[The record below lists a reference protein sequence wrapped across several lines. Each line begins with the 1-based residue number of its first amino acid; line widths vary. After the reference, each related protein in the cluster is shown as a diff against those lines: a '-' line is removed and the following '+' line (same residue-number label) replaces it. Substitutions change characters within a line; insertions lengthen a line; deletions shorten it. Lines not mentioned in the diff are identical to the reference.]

1 MAEIKV
7 LSEDTIDKIAAGE
20 VVERPMSVVKE
31 LVENAMDAGSTA
43 ITVEIKNG
51 GIDFI
56 RVTDNGIGIEAK
68 EVRMAFAR
76 HATSKIRSAEDL
88 SSLSSMGFRGEA
100 LSSIAAVAQVEVI
113 SKTREA
119 LTGVRYAIEGAIEK
133 DFEEVGAPDG
143 TTFLVKNLFFNTPV
157 RRKFL
162 KQPQTEGSYV
172 AELLE
177 RLAMSRPDISFKFTQ
192 NGQVKFHTPGNG
204 DLKEVIYRIYGREI
218 ANHLV
223 PIEIEEERMQV
234 KGFLGKPEINRSNRN
249 FEHYFINS
257 RYVKSKVLAKAIED
271 GYKQYV
277 MQHKFP
283 FVVLHFH
290 MPAAEVDVNVHPTK
304 MEVRF
309 SDEQYV
315 YKTVAQS
322 ILSTFR
328 SKELIV
334 NAAFGKDTKVTK
346 DENMPVYDKAKLSE
360 EQANL
365 LKQLAAKE
373 QEPAKPV
380 VKPFVID
387 FGAGENEAREKRAV
401 ENGYVKNRT
410 TETLT
415 VAENPLSETYHAQS
429 TIPNAQPETQFETQ
443 PKTQPEV
450 QSILQRSPLA
460 ELYSGKT
467 PVTEQMEHDV
477 KPVSV
482 KPIPYADPAKQ
493 TWTTA
498 VQADRTVQA
507 SEAAADPSSEDRDTK
522 TGVLDP
528 LSHVQITDVK
538 QETLFEEQFLS
549 EKAKESYEILGQ
561 VFGTYWIVAYSDR
574 MYMIDQHAAH
584 EKVKY
589 ERLVAAVRA
598 KDIVVQNIMPP
609 VVLQTSAKEEQVVL
623 EHMDAFLQLGFEI
636 EEFGDH
642 TFCLRAVPVD
652 LFGCSYQE
660 LFREVLD
667 ELMEGPVTGTPEVVL
682 NKLASM
688 ACKAAVKG
696 NTRLNREEAV
706 KLIDELLT
714 LENPYHCPHGRPT
727 IISMTKQEMEKKF
740 KRIV

>member
-1 MAEIKV
+1 MAEIRV

-43 ITVEIKNG
+43 VTVEIKNG

-56 RVTDNGIGIEAK
+56 RVTDNGQGIAADQ
-68 EVRMAFAR
+68 VRIAFAR
-76 HATSKIRSAEDL
+76 HATSKIRRVEDL
-88 SSLSSMGFRGEA
+88 SSISSMGFRGEA

-113 SKTREA
+113 TKTKEA

-143 TTFLVKNLFFNTPV
+143 TTFLVKNLFYNTPV

-162 KQPQTEGSYV
+162 KQPQTEAGYV

-177 RLAMSRPDISFKFTQ
+177 RLALARPDISFKFVQ

-218 ANHLV
+218 ANHLI
-223 PIEIEEERMQV
+223 PIEVKEERLSL

-283 FVVLHFH
+283 FVVLHFD
-290 MPAAEVDVNVHPTK
+290 MQGEEVDVNVHPTK

-315 YKTVAQS
+315 YKTVVQN
-322 ILSTFR
+322 IISTFR

-334 NAAFGKDTKVTK
+334 NASFGKDNRISKAEDK
-346 DENMPVYDKAKLSE
+346 PVYDKAKVPE
-360 EQANL
+360 PYMVQKTVQTIAPHPAAAQRPVQAM
-365 LKQLAAKE
+365 
-373 QEPAKPV
+373 PASQNGRPQSVQPMPVKPAQNEKLKPV
-380 VKPFVID
+380 SQQPTTAPTSAVPNVETKATETKESVRKTAELNHLGLPITPPVKKMAPFVID
-387 FGAGENEAREKRAV
+387 FGEEEV
-401 ENGYVKNRT
+401 SMVQEP
-410 TETLT
+410 TL
-415 VAENPLSETYHAQS
+415 AENYGAGTVHASDRS
-429 TIPNAQPETQFETQ
+429 TQLTEEANVQIPASQEMVELP
-443 PKTQPEV
+443 V
-450 QSILQRSPLA
+450 Q
-460 ELYSGKT
+460 EKT
-467 PVTEQMEHDV
+467 PS
-477 KPVSV
+477 PVN
-482 KPIPYADPAKQ
+482 P
-493 TWTTA
+493 
-498 VQADRTVQA
+498 
-507 SEAAADPSSEDRDTK
+507 
-522 TGVLDP
+522 LD
-528 LSHVQITDVK
+528 HIQILDAT
-538 QETLFEEQFLS
+538 QETLFGDQFLS
-549 EKAKESYEILGQ
+549 EKAKESYEIVGQ
-561 VFGTYWIVAYSDR
+561 IFGTYWIVAYSDR

-589 ERLVAAVRA
+589 ERLVKAVRE
-598 KDIVVQNIMPP
+598 KEVLTQSIMPP
-609 VVLQTSAKEEQVVL
+609 VILQTSAKEEQIIL
-623 EHMDAFLQLGFEI
+623 EHMDSFLQIGFEI

-667 ELMEGPVTGTPEVVL
+667 ELMDGPLTGAPDVVL
-682 NKLASM
+682 DKLASM

-696 NTRLNREEAV
+696 NMKISRQEAV

-727 IISMTKQEMEKKF
+727 IISMTRQEVEKKF

>member
-1 MAEIKV
+1 MAEIKI

-51 GIDFI
+51 GIDLI
-56 RVTDNGIGIEAK
+56 RVTDNGQGIEAA
-68 EVRMAFAR
+68 EIRLAFAR

-88 SSLSSMGFRGEA
+88 TSLSSMGFRGEA
-100 LSSIAAVAQVEVI
+100 LSSIAAVAQVEVVT
-113 SKTREA
+113 KTKAA
-119 LTGVRYAIEGAIEK
+119 LTGVRYTIEGAMEK

-177 RLAMSRPDISFKFTQ
+177 RLAMSRPDISFKFVQ

-223 PIEIEEERMQV
+223 SIEMNEERLSL

-249 FEHYFINS
+249 FEHYFINA

-283 FVVLHFH
+283 FVVLHFS
-290 MPAAEVDVNVHPTK
+290 MPAEEVDVNVHPTK

-315 YKTVAQS
+315 YKTVMQN
-322 ILSTFR
+322 IISTFR

-334 NAAFGKDTKVTK
+334 NATFGKDTKESKK
-346 DENMPVYDKAKLSE
+346 DSVPVYDKAKVPEPYMEKAKITPVTSNLGLPAAEPVKKAVPFVVDFSEEKEAQPIIKLSE
-360 EQANL
+360 QATVV
-365 LKQLAAKE
+365 KE
-373 QEPAKPV
+373 PTLEETYKVKEPAKTEVPV
-380 VKPFVID
+380 SEITKPL
-387 FGAGENEAREKRAV
+387 ENIQIMEA
-401 ENGYVKNRT
+401 
-410 TETLT
+410 
-415 VAENPLSETYHAQS
+415 AQS
-429 TIPNAQPETQFETQ
+429 
-443 PKTQPEV
+443 
-450 QSILQRSPLA
+450 
-460 ELYSGKT
+460 
-467 PVTEQMEHDV
+467 
-477 KPVSV
+477 
-482 KPIPYADPAKQ
+482 
-493 TWTTA
+493 
-498 VQADRTVQA
+498 
-507 SEAAADPSSEDRDTK
+507 
-522 TGVLDP
+522 
-528 LSHVQITDVK
+528 
-538 QETLFEEQFLS
+538 TLFEEQFLS
-549 EKAKESYEILGQ
+549 ETAKETYDILGQ
-561 VFGTYWIVAYSDR
+561 IFGTYWIVSYADR
-574 MYMIDQHAAH
+574 MYLIDQHAAH

-589 ERLVAAVRA
+589 ERLVKAIAEKQVLT
-598 KDIVVQNIMPP
+598 QSIMPP
-609 VVLQTSAKEEQVVL
+609 VILQTSAKEEQVIL
-623 EHMDAFLQLGFEI
+623 EHLDAFLQMGFEI

-642 TFCLRAVPVD
+642 AFCLRAVPVD
-652 LFGCSYQE
+652 LYGCSYQE
-660 LFREVLD
+660 LFRELMD
-667 ELMEGPVTGTPEVVL
+667 EMMDGPLTGAPEVVM

-696 NTRLNREEAV
+696 NMKISHTEAV

-714 LENPYHCPHGRPT
+714 LENPHHCP
-727 IISMTKQEMEKKF
+727 
-740 KRIV
+740 

>member
-1 MAEIKV
+1 MAEIKI

-51 GIDFI
+51 GIDLI
-56 RVTDNGIGIEAK
+56 RVTDNGQGIEA
-68 EVRMAFAR
+68 EEIRLAFAR

-88 SSLSSMGFRGEA
+88 TNLSSMGFRGEA
-100 LSSIAAVAQVEVI
+100 LSSIAAVAQVEVVT
-113 SKTREA
+113 KTKA
-119 LTGVRYAIEGAIEK
+119 SLTGVRYTIEGAIEK

-177 RLAMSRPDISFKFTQ
+177 RLAMSRPDISFKFVQ

-223 PIEIEEERMQV
+223 SIEINEERLSL

-283 FVVLHFH
+283 FVVLHFS
-290 MPAAEVDVNVHPTK
+290 MQAEEVDVNVHPTK

-315 YKTVAQS
+315 YKTVTQS
-322 ILSTFR
+322 IISTFR

-334 NAAFGKDTKVTK
+334 NATFGKDTKESKKET
-346 DENMPVYDKAKLSE
+346 MPVYDKAKVPE
-360 EQANL
+360 PYMAQEKVTPITNNL
-365 LKQLAAKE
+365 GL
-373 QEPAKPV
+373 
-380 VKPFVID
+380 
-387 FGAGENEAREKRAV
+387 
-401 ENGYVKNRT
+401 
-410 TETLT
+410 
-415 VAENPLSETYHAQS
+415 
-429 TIPNAQPETQFETQ
+429 
-443 PKTQPEV
+443 
-450 QSILQRSPLA
+450 
-460 ELYSGKT
+460 
-467 PVTEQMEHDV
+467 PVTEPV
-477 KPVSV
+477 KKAVPFVVDFGVEKEVQPIIKLSEQATVVKEPALEETYKVKEPVKTEVQVPEITKPLENIQIV
-482 KPIPYADPAKQ
+482 KA
-493 TWTTA
+493 T
-498 VQADRTVQA
+498 
-507 SEAAADPSSEDRDTK
+507 
-522 TGVLDP
+522 
-528 LSHVQITDVK
+528 

-549 EKAKESYEILGQ
+549 EKAKETYEILGQ
-561 VFGTYWIVAYSDR
+561 IFGTYWIVSYADR
-574 MYMIDQHAAH
+574 MYLIDQHAAH

-589 ERLVAAVRA
+589 ERLA
-598 KDIVVQNIMPP
+598 KAIADKQVLTQSIMPP
-609 VVLQTSAKEEQVVL
+609 VILQTSAKEEQVVL
-623 EHMDAFLQLGFEI
+623 EHMDAFLQMGFEI

-642 TFCLRAVPVD
+642 AFCLRAVPVD
-652 LFGCSYQE
+652 LYGCSYQE
-660 LFREVLD
+660 LFRELLD
-667 ELMEGPVTGTPEVVL
+667 EMMDGPLTGAPEVVM

-696 NTRLNREEAV
+696 NMKISHTEAV

-727 IISMTKQEMEKKF
+727 IISMTKQEIEKKF

>member
-1 MAEIKV
+1 MAEIKI

-43 ITVEIKNG
+43 VTVEIKNG
-51 GIDFI
+51 GIDLI
-56 RVTDNGIGIEAK
+56 RVTDNGQGIES
-68 EVRMAFAR
+68 EEIRLAFAR
-76 HATSKIRSAEDL
+76 HATNKIRSAEDL
-88 SSLSSMGFRGEA
+88 TKLSSMGFRGEA
-100 LSSIAAVAQVEVI
+100 LSSIAAVAQVEVVT
-113 SKTREA
+113 KTKA
-119 LTGVRYAIEGAIEK
+119 SLTGVRYTIEGAIEK

-177 RLAMSRPDISFKFTQ
+177 RLAMSRPDISFKFVQ

-223 PIEIEEERMQV
+223 PIEINDERLSL

-283 FVVLHFH
+283 FVVLHFS
-290 MPAAEVDVNVHPTK
+290 MPAEEVDVNVHPTK

-315 YKTVAQS
+315 YKIVTQS
-322 ILSTFR
+322 IISTFR

-334 NAAFGKDTKVTK
+334 NATFGKDTKESKKET
-346 DENMPVYDKAKLSE
+346 MPVYDKAKVPE
-360 EQANL
+360 PYMA
-365 LKQLAAKE
+365 
-373 QEPAKPV
+373 QEKV
-380 VKPFVID
+380 
-387 FGAGENEAREKRAV
+387 
-401 ENGYVKNRT
+401 
-410 TETLT
+410 
-415 VAENPLSETYHAQS
+415 
-429 TIPNAQPETQFETQ
+429 
-443 PKTQPEV
+443 
-450 QSILQRSPLA
+450 
-460 ELYSGKT
+460 T
-467 PVTEQMEHDV
+467 PVTNNLGLPVTEPVKKAVPFVVDFGVEKEVQPIIKLSEQATVV
-477 KPVSV
+477 KEPALEETYKVKGPVKTEVQVPEITKPLENIQIV
-482 KPIPYADPAKQ
+482 KA
-493 TWTTA
+493 T
-498 VQADRTVQA
+498 
-507 SEAAADPSSEDRDTK
+507 
-522 TGVLDP
+522 
-528 LSHVQITDVK
+528 

-549 EKAKESYEILGQ
+549 EKAKETYEILGQ
-561 VFGTYWIVAYSDR
+561 IFGTYWIVSYADR
-574 MYMIDQHAAH
+574 MYLIDQHAAH

-589 ERLVAAVRA
+589 ERLVKAIA
-598 KDIVVQNIMPP
+598 KKQVLTQSIMPP
-609 VVLQTSAKEEQVVL
+609 VVLQTSAKEEQAVL
-623 EHMDAFLQLGFEI
+623 EHMDAFLQMGFEI

-642 TFCLRAVPVD
+642 AFCLRAVPVD
-652 LFGCSYQE
+652 LYGCSYQE
-660 LFREVLD
+660 LFRELLD
-667 ELMEGPVTGTPEVVL
+667 EMMDGPLTGAPEVVM

-696 NTRLNREEAV
+696 NMKISHTEAV

-727 IISMTKQEMEKKF
+727 IISMTKQEIEKKF

>member
-1 MAEIKV
+1 MAEIKI

-43 ITVEIKNG
+43 VTVEIKNG
-51 GIDFI
+51 GIDLI
-56 RVTDNGIGIEAK
+56 RVTDNGQGIES
-68 EVRMAFAR
+68 EEIRLAFAR

-88 SSLSSMGFRGEA
+88 TNLSSMGFRGEA
-100 LSSIAAVAQVEVI
+100 LSSIAAVAQVEVVT
-113 SKTREA
+113 KTKA
-119 LTGVRYAIEGAIEK
+119 SLTGVRYTIEGAIEK

-177 RLAMSRPDISFKFTQ
+177 RLAMSRPDISFKFMQ

-218 ANHLV
+218 ASHLV
-223 PIEIEEERMQV
+223 PIEINEERLSL

-283 FVVLHFH
+283 FVVLHFS
-290 MPAAEVDVNVHPTK
+290 MQAEEVDVNVHPTK

-315 YKTVAQS
+315 YKTVTQS
-322 ILSTFR
+322 IISTFR

-334 NAAFGKDTKVTK
+334 NATFGKDTKESKKET
-346 DENMPVYDKAKLSE
+346 MPVYDKAKVPE
-360 EQANL
+360 PYMA
-365 LKQLAAKE
+365 
-373 QEPAKPV
+373 QEKV
-380 VKPFVID
+380 
-387 FGAGENEAREKRAV
+387 
-401 ENGYVKNRT
+401 
-410 TETLT
+410 
-415 VAENPLSETYHAQS
+415 
-429 TIPNAQPETQFETQ
+429 
-443 PKTQPEV
+443 
-450 QSILQRSPLA
+450 
-460 ELYSGKT
+460 T
-467 PVTEQMEHDV
+467 PVTNNLGLPV
-477 KPVSV
+477 TKPVKKAVPFVVDFGVEKEVQPIIKLSEQATVV
-482 KPIPYADPAKQ
+482 KEPALEETYKVKGPVK
-493 TWTTA
+493 TE
-498 VQADRTVQA
+498 VQVP
-507 SEAAADPSSEDRDTK
+507 EITK
-522 TGVLDP
+522 P
-528 LSHVQITDVK
+528 LENIQIVK
-538 QETLFEEQFLS
+538 ATQETLFEEQFLS
-549 EKAKESYEILGQ
+549 EKAKETYEILGQ
-561 VFGTYWIVAYSDR
+561 IFGTYWIVSYADR
-574 MYMIDQHAAH
+574 MYLIDQHAAH

-589 ERLVAAVRA
+589 ERLVKAIA
-598 KDIVVQNIMPP
+598 KKQVLTQSIMPP
-609 VVLQTSAKEEQVVL
+609 VVLQTSAKEEQAVL
-623 EHMDAFLQLGFEI
+623 EHMDAFLQMGFEI

-642 TFCLRAVPVD
+642 AFCLRAVPVD
-652 LFGCSYQE
+652 LYGCSYQE
-660 LFREVLD
+660 LFRELLD
-667 ELMEGPVTGTPEVVL
+667 EMIDGPLTGAPEVVM

-696 NTRLNREEAV
+696 NMKISHTEAV

-727 IISMTKQEMEKKF
+727 IISMTKQEIEKKF

>member
-1 MAEIKV
+1 MAEIKI

-51 GIDFI
+51 GIDLI
-56 RVTDNGIGIEAK
+56 RVTDNGQGIEA
-68 EVRMAFAR
+68 EEIRLAFAR

-88 SSLSSMGFRGEA
+88 TNLSSMGFRGEA
-100 LSSIAAVAQVEVI
+100 LSSIAAVAQVEVVT
-113 SKTREA
+113 KTKA
-119 LTGVRYAIEGAIEK
+119 SLTGVRYTIEGAIEK

-177 RLAMSRPDISFKFTQ
+177 RLAMSRPDISFKFMQ
-192 NGQVKFHTPGNG
+192 NGQVKFHTPGNS

-223 PIEIEEERMQV
+223 PIEINDERLSL

-283 FVVLHFH
+283 FVVLHFS
-290 MPAAEVDVNVHPTK
+290 MPAEEVDVNVHPTK

-315 YKTVAQS
+315 YKTVTQS
-322 ILSTFR
+322 IISTFR

-334 NAAFGKDTKVTK
+334 NATFGKDTKVSKKET
-346 DENMPVYDKAKLSE
+346 MPVYDKAKVPE
-360 EQANL
+360 PYMTQEKVTPVTNNL
-365 LKQLAAKE
+365 GLPVTEPVKKAA
-373 QEPAKPV
+373 
-380 VKPFVID
+380 PFVVD
-387 FGAGENEAREKRAV
+387 FNEEK
-401 ENGYVKNRT
+401 
-410 TETLT
+410 
-415 VAENPLSETYHAQS
+415 
-429 TIPNAQPETQFETQ
+429 ETQ
-443 PKTQPEV
+443 PVIKLSEQATTVVKEPTFEEIYKVKEPVKTEV
-450 QSILQRSPLA
+450 QVPEITKPLENIQIA
-460 ELYSGKT
+460 EATQS
-467 PVTEQMEHDV
+467 
-477 KPVSV
+477 
-482 KPIPYADPAKQ
+482 
-493 TWTTA
+493 
-498 VQADRTVQA
+498 
-507 SEAAADPSSEDRDTK
+507 
-522 TGVLDP
+522 
-528 LSHVQITDVK
+528 
-538 QETLFEEQFLS
+538 TLFEEQFLS
-549 EKAKESYEILGQ
+549 ETAKETYDILGQ
-561 VFGTYWIVAYSDR
+561 IFGTYWIVSYADR
-574 MYMIDQHAAH
+574 MYLIDQHAAH

-589 ERLVAAVRA
+589 ERLVKAIAEKQVLT
-598 KDIVVQNIMPP
+598 QSIMPP
-609 VVLQTSAKEEQVVL
+609 VILQTSAKEEQVIL
-623 EHMDAFLQLGFEI
+623 EHLDAFLQMGFEI

-642 TFCLRAVPVD
+642 AFCLRAVPVD
-652 LFGCSYQE
+652 LYGCSYQE
-660 LFREVLD
+660 LFRELLD
-667 ELMEGPVTGTPEVVL
+667 EMMDGPLTGAPEVVMK
-682 NKLASM
+682 KLASM

-696 NTRLNREEAV
+696 NMKISHAEAV

-727 IISMTKQEMEKKF
+727 IISMTKQEIEKKF

>member
-1 MAEIKV
+1 MAEIKT

-51 GIDFI
+51 GIDLI
-56 RVTDNGIGIEAK
+56 RVTDNGQGIES
-68 EVRMAFAR
+68 EEIRLAFAR

-88 SSLSSMGFRGEA
+88 TNLSSMGFRGEA
-100 LSSIAAVAQVEVI
+100 LSSIAAVAQVEVVT
-113 SKTREA
+113 KTKA
-119 LTGVRYAIEGAIEK
+119 SLTGVRYTIEGAIEK

-177 RLAMSRPDISFKFTQ
+177 RLAMSRPDISFKFVQ

-218 ANHLV
+218 ASHLV
-223 PIEIEEERMQV
+223 PIEINEERLSL

-283 FVVLHFH
+283 FVVLHFS
-290 MPAAEVDVNVHPTK
+290 MQAEEVDVNVHPTK

-315 YKTVAQS
+315 YKTVTQS
-322 ILSTFR
+322 IISTFR

-334 NAAFGKDTKVTK
+334 NATFGKDTKESKKET
-346 DENMPVYDKAKLSE
+346 MPVYDKAKVPE
-360 EQANL
+360 PYMA
-365 LKQLAAKE
+365 
-373 QEPAKPV
+373 QEKV
-380 VKPFVID
+380 
-387 FGAGENEAREKRAV
+387 
-401 ENGYVKNRT
+401 
-410 TETLT
+410 
-415 VAENPLSETYHAQS
+415 
-429 TIPNAQPETQFETQ
+429 
-443 PKTQPEV
+443 
-450 QSILQRSPLA
+450 
-460 ELYSGKT
+460 T
-467 PVTEQMEHDV
+467 PVTNNLGLPV
-477 KPVSV
+477 TKPVKKAVPFVVDFGVEKEVQPIIKLSEQATVV
-482 KPIPYADPAKQ
+482 KEPALEETYKVKGPVK
-493 TWTTA
+493 TE
-498 VQADRTVQA
+498 VQVP
-507 SEAAADPSSEDRDTK
+507 EITK
-522 TGVLDP
+522 P
-528 LSHVQITDVK
+528 LENIQIVK
-538 QETLFEEQFLS
+538 ATQETLFEEQFLS
-549 EKAKESYEILGQ
+549 EKAKETYEILGQ
-561 VFGTYWIVAYSDR
+561 IFGTYWIVSYADR
-574 MYMIDQHAAH
+574 MYLIDQHAAH

-589 ERLVAAVRA
+589 ERLVKAIA
-598 KDIVVQNIMPP
+598 KKQVLTQSIMPP
-609 VVLQTSAKEEQVVL
+609 VVLQTSAKEEQAVL
-623 EHMDAFLQLGFEI
+623 EHMDAFLQMGFEI

-642 TFCLRAVPVD
+642 AFCLRAVPVD
-652 LFGCSYQE
+652 LYGCSYQE
-660 LFREVLD
+660 LFRELLD
-667 ELMEGPVTGTPEVVL
+667 EMIDGPLTGAPEVVM

-696 NTRLNREEAV
+696 NMKISHTEAV

-727 IISMTKQEMEKKF
+727 IISMTKQEIEKKF

>member
-1 MAEIKV
+1 MAEIKI

-43 ITVEIKNG
+43 ITVEMKNG

-56 RVTDNGIGIEAK
+56 RVTDNGQGIEA
-68 EVRMAFAR
+68 EEIRLAFAR

-88 SSLSSMGFRGEA
+88 TSLSSMGFRGEA

-113 SKTREA
+113 TKTKES
-119 LTGVRYAIEGAIEK
+119 LTGVRYAIEGAVEK
-133 DFEEVGAPDG
+133 EFEEVGAPDG

-177 RLAMSRPDISFKFTQ
+177 RLAMARPDISFKFMQ

-218 ANHLV
+218 SNHLI
-223 PIEIEEERMQV
+223 PIEIREDRLSL

-283 FVVLHFH
+283 FVVLHFS
-290 MPAAEVDVNVHPTK
+290 MPAEEVDVNVHPTK

-315 YKTVAQS
+315 YKTVVQN
-322 ILSTFR
+322 IINTFR

-334 NAAFGKDTKVTK
+334 NATFGKDTKVTK
-346 DENMPVYDKAKLSE
+346 EEMPVYEKAKVPEPYMPKPVTSPMPSIPEFPIEEPVKKTIPFTIDFEAVQEPTLEETYQAGESKA
-360 EQANL
+360 EQA
-365 LKQLAAKE
+365 
-373 QEPAKPV
+373 KPL
-380 VKPFVID
+380 
-387 FGAGENEAREKRAV
+387 ENIQIV
-401 ENGYVKNRT
+401 E
-410 TETLT
+410 
-415 VAENPLSETYHAQS
+415 S
-429 TIPNAQPETQFETQ
+429 T
-443 PKTQPEV
+443 
-450 QSILQRSPLA
+450 
-460 ELYSGKT
+460 
-467 PVTEQMEHDV
+467 
-477 KPVSV
+477 
-482 KPIPYADPAKQ
+482 
-493 TWTTA
+493 
-498 VQADRTVQA
+498 
-507 SEAAADPSSEDRDTK
+507 
-522 TGVLDP
+522 
-528 LSHVQITDVK
+528 
-538 QETLFEEQFLS
+538 QETLFEEPFLT
-549 EKAKESYEILGQ
+549 EKAKETYEILGQ
-561 VFGTYWIVAYSDR
+561 IFGTYWIVSYADR
-574 MYMIDQHAAH
+574 MYLIDQHAAH

-589 ERLVAAVRA
+589 ERLMKAIAEKQVLT
-598 KDIVVQNIMPP
+598 QSIMPP
-609 VVLQTSAKEEQVVL
+609 VILQTSAKEEQSIL
-623 EHMDAFLQLGFEI
+623 EHMNQFLQMGFEM

-642 TFCLRAVPVD
+642 AFCLRAVPVD
-652 LFGCSYQE
+652 LYGCSYQE
-660 LFREVLD
+660 LFREMLD
-667 ELMEGPVTGTPEVVL
+667 EMMDGPLNGTPEVVM

-696 NTRLNREEAV
+696 NMKISHAEAI

-727 IISMTKQEMEKKF
+727 IISMTKQEIEKKF

>member
-1 MAEIKV
+1 MAEIKI

-43 ITVEIKNG
+43 VTVEIKNG
-51 GIDFI
+51 GIDLI
-56 RVTDNGIGIEAK
+56 RVTDNGQGIES
-68 EVRMAFAR
+68 EEIRLAFAR

-88 SSLSSMGFRGEA
+88 TNLSSMGFRGEA
-100 LSSIAAVAQVEVI
+100 LSSIAAVAQVEVVT
-113 SKTREA
+113 KTKA
-119 LTGVRYAIEGAIEK
+119 SLTGVRYTIEGAIEK

-177 RLAMSRPDISFKFTQ
+177 RLAMSRPDISFKFVQ

-218 ANHLV
+218 ASHLV
-223 PIEIEEERMQV
+223 PIEINEERLSL

-283 FVVLHFH
+283 FVVLHFS
-290 MPAAEVDVNVHPTK
+290 MQAEEVDVNVHPTK

-315 YKTVAQS
+315 YKTVTQS
-322 ILSTFR
+322 IISTFR

-334 NAAFGKDTKVTK
+334 NATFGKDTKESKKET
-346 DENMPVYDKAKLSE
+346 MPVYDKAKVPE
-360 EQANL
+360 PYMA
-365 LKQLAAKE
+365 
-373 QEPAKPV
+373 QEKV
-380 VKPFVID
+380 
-387 FGAGENEAREKRAV
+387 
-401 ENGYVKNRT
+401 
-410 TETLT
+410 
-415 VAENPLSETYHAQS
+415 
-429 TIPNAQPETQFETQ
+429 
-443 PKTQPEV
+443 
-450 QSILQRSPLA
+450 
-460 ELYSGKT
+460 T
-467 PVTEQMEHDV
+467 PVTNNLGLPV
-477 KPVSV
+477 TKPVKKAVPFVVDFGVEKEVQPIIKLSEQATVV
-482 KPIPYADPAKQ
+482 KEPALEETYKVKGPVK
-493 TWTTA
+493 TE
-498 VQADRTVQA
+498 VQVP
-507 SEAAADPSSEDRDTK
+507 EITK
-522 TGVLDP
+522 P
-528 LSHVQITDVK
+528 LENIQIVK
-538 QETLFEEQFLS
+538 ATQETLFEEQFLS
-549 EKAKESYEILGQ
+549 EKAKETYEILGQ
-561 VFGTYWIVAYSDR
+561 IFGTYWIVSYADR
-574 MYMIDQHAAH
+574 MYLIDQHAAH

-589 ERLVAAVRA
+589 ERLVKAIA
-598 KDIVVQNIMPP
+598 KKQVLTQSIMPP

-623 EHMDAFLQLGFEI
+623 EHIDAFLQMGFEI

-642 TFCLRAVPVD
+642 AFCLRAVPVD
-652 LFGCSYQE
+652 LYGCSYQE
-660 LFREVLD
+660 LFRELLD
-667 ELMEGPVTGTPEVVL
+667 EMIDGPLTGAPEVVM

-696 NTRLNREEAV
+696 NMKISHTEAV

-727 IISMTKQEMEKKF
+727 IISMTKQEIEKKF

>member
-1 MAEIKV
+1 MAEIKI
-7 LSEDTIDKIAAGE
+7 LSEETIDKIAAGE

-31 LVENAMDAGSTA
+31 LVENAFDAGSTA

-51 GIDFI
+51 GIDLI
-56 RVTDNGIGIEAK
+56 RVTDNGQGIEAK
-68 EVRMAFAR
+68 EVRLAFAR

-88 SSLSSMGFRGEA
+88 TSLCSMGFRGEA

-113 SKTREA
+113 TKTKDSV
-119 LTGVRYAIEGAIEK
+119 TGVRYAIEGAVEK
-133 DFEEVGAPDG
+133 EFEEVGAPDG

-177 RLAMSRPDISFKFTQ
+177 CLAMSRPDISFKFMQ

-218 ANHLV
+218 ASHLV
-223 PIEIEEERMQV
+223 PVEITEGNMTV

-283 FVVLHFH
+283 FVVLHFD
-290 MPAAEVDVNVHPTK
+290 MPAEEVDVNVHPTK

-309 SDEQYV
+309 SDEQAV
-315 YKTVAQS
+315 YKTIVQG
-322 ILSTFR
+322 IIQTFR

-334 NAAFGKDTKVTK
+334 NASFGKDNNTQKAET
-346 DENMPVYDKAKLSE
+346 PVYEKAKVP
-360 EQANL
+360 
-365 LKQLAAKE
+365 
-373 QEPAKPV
+373 EPFMVQPPV
-380 VKPFVID
+380 KKTVPFVMD
-387 FGAGENEAREKRAV
+387 FEEKTLKV
-401 ENGYVKNRT
+401 EETPITEMYKVK
-410 TETLT
+410 EVPKPELPKP
-415 VAENPLSETYHAQS
+415 EPPKPEPSKPELPKPESPKPEPPKPL
-429 TIPNAQPETQFETQ
+429 
-443 PKTQPEV
+443 
-450 QSILQRSPLA
+450 
-460 ELYSGKT
+460 
-467 PVTEQMEHDV
+467 EH
-477 KPVSV
+477 
-482 KPIPYADPAKQ
+482 I
-493 TWTTA
+493 
-498 VQADRTVQA
+498 
-507 SEAAADPSSEDRDTK
+507 
-522 TGVLDP
+522 
-528 LSHVQITDVK
+528 QIADVK

-561 VFGTYWIVAYSDR
+561 IFGTYWIVAYSDR

-589 ERLVAAVRA
+589 ERLIKALHSKSVLT
-598 KDIVVQNIMPP
+598 QSIMPP
-609 VVLQTSAKEEQVVL
+609 VILQTSAKEEQVIT
-623 EHMDAFLQLGFEI
+623 EHMDAFLEMGFEI
-636 EEFGDH
+636 EVFGDH
-642 TFCLRAVPVD
+642 AFCLRAVPVD
-652 LFGCSYQE
+652 LYGCSYQE
-660 LFREVLD
+660 LFHEMLD
-667 ELMEGPVTGTPEVVL
+667 EMMEGPVKGTPEAVL
-682 NKLASM
+682 DKLASM

-696 NTRLNREEAV
+696 NMRISRAEAI

-727 IISMTKQEMEKKF
+727 IISMTRQEVEKKF

>member
-56 RVTDNGIGIEAK
+56 RVTDNGQGIEAG
-68 EVRMAFAR
+68 EVRLAFAR

-100 LSSIAAVAQVEVI
+100 LSSIAAVAQVELVT
-113 SKTREA
+113 KTKDA
-119 LTGVRYAIEGAIEK
+119 LTGVRYTIEGAIEK
-133 DFEEVGAPDG
+133 DLEEVGAPDG
-143 TTFLVKNLFFNTPV
+143 TTFLVKNLFYNTPV

-177 RLAMSRPDISFKFTQ
+177 RLAMSRPDISFKFVQ

-218 ANHLV
+218 ASHLV
-223 PIEIEEERMQV
+223 PIEVKEERLTM

-283 FVVLHFH
+283 FVVLHFG
-290 MPAAEVDVNVHPTK
+290 MPAEEVDVNVHPTK

-322 ILSTFR
+322 IINTFR

-334 NAAFGKDTKVTK
+334 NSTFGKDTKVTK
-346 DENMPVYDKAKLSE
+346 SENMPVYDKAKIPE
-360 EQANL
+360 PFM
-365 LKQLAAKE
+365 AK
-373 QEPAKPV
+373 KPVQPVSV
-380 VKPFVID
+380 VKPVPVPNK
-387 FGAGENEAREKRAV
+387 E
-401 ENGYVKNRT
+401 VKNPISCEKVISNEKEIPVLNSLGLPSMQPVKKIAPFVMDFSDEKVT
-410 TETLT
+410 DPMVQEPTLQDSYQ
-415 VAENPLSETYHAQS
+415 VRKQEP
-429 TIPNAQPETQFETQ
+429 
-443 PKTQPEV
+443 PKT
-450 QSILQRSPLA
+450 L
-460 ELYSGKT
+460 
-467 PVTEQMEHDV
+467 EHIQV
-477 KPVSV
+477 L
-482 KPIPYADPAKQ
+482 
-493 TWTTA
+493 
-498 VQADRTVQA
+498 
-507 SEAAADPSSEDRDTK
+507 EAT
-522 TGVLDP
+522 
-528 LSHVQITDVK
+528 

-549 EKAKESYEILGQ
+549 EKAKETYEILGQ
-561 VFGTYWIVAYSDR
+561 IFGTYWIVSYSDR
-574 MYMIDQHAAH
+574 MYLIDQHAAH

-589 ERLVAAVRA
+589 ERLVKAIEEKQVLT
-598 KDIVVQNIMPP
+598 QSIMPP
-609 VVLQTSAKEEQVVL
+609 VVLQTSAKEEQIVL
-623 EHMDAFLQLGFEI
+623 EHMDKILQMGFEI

-652 LFGCSYQE
+652 LYGCSYQE
-660 LFREVLD
+660 LFREMLD
-667 ELMEGPVTGTPEVVL
+667 EMMDGPLTGAPEVVM

-696 NTRLNREEAV
+696 NMKISREEAV

-714 LENPYHCPHGRPT
+714 LDNPYHCPHGRPT
-727 IISMTKQEMEKKF
+727 IISMTKQEIEKKF

>member
-1 MAEIKV
+1 MAEIKI

-51 GIDFI
+51 GIDLI
-56 RVTDNGIGIEAK
+56 RVTDNGQGIEAA
-68 EVRMAFAR
+68 EIRLAFAR

-88 SSLSSMGFRGEA
+88 TSLSSMGFRGEA
-100 LSSIAAVAQVEVI
+100 LSSIAAVAQVEVVT
-113 SKTREA
+113 KTRAA
-119 LTGVRYAIEGAIEK
+119 LTGIRYTIEGAMEK

-177 RLAMSRPDISFKFTQ
+177 RLAMSRPDISFKFVQ

-223 PIEIEEERMQV
+223 PIEINEERLSL

-249 FEHYFINS
+249 FEHYFINA

-283 FVVLHFH
+283 FVVLHFS

-315 YKTVAQS
+315 YKTVMQN
-322 ILSTFR
+322 IISTFR

-334 NAAFGKDTKVTK
+334 NATFGKDTKESKKASV
-346 DENMPVYDKAKLSE
+346 PVYDKAKVPEPYMVQPKEISSL
-360 EQANL
+360 NKL
-365 LKQLAAKE
+365 GLPAA
-373 QEPAKPV
+373 EPAKKV
-380 VKPFVID
+380 TPFVMD
-387 FGAGENEAREKRAV
+387 FDYEK
-401 ENGYVKNRT
+401 VK
-410 TETLT
+410 EPTL
-415 VAENPLSETYHAQS
+415 EETYKVKEPAKSDVQV
-429 TIPNAQPETQFETQ
+429 PETTKPLENIQIMEATQ
-443 PKTQPEV
+443 
-450 QSILQRSPLA
+450 S
-460 ELYSGKT
+460 
-467 PVTEQMEHDV
+467 
-477 KPVSV
+477 
-482 KPIPYADPAKQ
+482 
-493 TWTTA
+493 
-498 VQADRTVQA
+498 
-507 SEAAADPSSEDRDTK
+507 
-522 TGVLDP
+522 
-528 LSHVQITDVK
+528 
-538 QETLFEEQFLS
+538 TLFEEQFLS
-549 EKAKESYEILGQ
+549 ETAKETYDILGQ
-561 VFGTYWIVAYSDR
+561 IFGTYWIVSYADR
-574 MYMIDQHAAH
+574 MYLIDQHAAH

-589 ERLVAAVRA
+589 ERLIKAIAEKQVLT
-598 KDIVVQNIMPP
+598 QSIMPP
-609 VVLQTSAKEEQVVL
+609 VILQTSAKEEQVIL
-623 EHMDAFLQLGFEI
+623 EHLDAFLQMGFEI

-642 TFCLRAVPVD
+642 AFCLRAVPVD
-652 LFGCSYQE
+652 LYGCSYQE
-660 LFREVLD
+660 LFRELMD
-667 ELMEGPVTGTPEVVL
+667 EMMDGPLTGAPEVVM

-696 NTRLNREEAV
+696 NMKISHAEAV

-727 IISMTKQEMEKKF
+727 IISMTKQEIEKKF

>member
-1 MAEIKV
+1 MAEIKI

-43 ITVEIKNG
+43 VTVEIKNG
-51 GIDFI
+51 GIDLI
-56 RVTDNGIGIEAK
+56 RVTDNGQGIES
-68 EVRMAFAR
+68 EEIRLAFAR

-88 SSLSSMGFRGEA
+88 TNLSSMGFRGEA
-100 LSSIAAVAQVEVI
+100 LSSIAAVAQVEVVT
-113 SKTREA
+113 KTKA
-119 LTGVRYAIEGAIEK
+119 SLTGVRYTIEGAIEK

-143 TTFLVKNLFFNTPV
+143 TTFLAKNLFFNTPV

-177 RLAMSRPDISFKFTQ
+177 RLAMSRPDISFKFVQ

-218 ANHLV
+218 ASHLV
-223 PIEIEEERMQV
+223 PIEINEERLYL

-283 FVVLHFH
+283 FVVLHFS
-290 MPAAEVDVNVHPTK
+290 MPAEEVDVNVHPTK

-315 YKTVAQS
+315 YKTVTQS
-322 ILSTFR
+322 IISTFR

-334 NAAFGKDTKVTK
+334 NATFGKDTKESKKET
-346 DENMPVYDKAKLSE
+346 MPVYDKAKVPE
-360 EQANL
+360 PYMA
-365 LKQLAAKE
+365 
-373 QEPAKPV
+373 QEKV
-380 VKPFVID
+380 
-387 FGAGENEAREKRAV
+387 
-401 ENGYVKNRT
+401 
-410 TETLT
+410 
-415 VAENPLSETYHAQS
+415 
-429 TIPNAQPETQFETQ
+429 
-443 PKTQPEV
+443 
-450 QSILQRSPLA
+450 
-460 ELYSGKT
+460 T
-467 PVTEQMEHDV
+467 PVTNNLGLPVTEPVKKAVPFVVDFGVEKEVQPIIKLSEQATMV
-477 KPVSV
+477 KEPALEETYKVKGPVKTEVQVPEITKPLENIQIV
-482 KPIPYADPAKQ
+482 KA
-493 TWTTA
+493 T
-498 VQADRTVQA
+498 
-507 SEAAADPSSEDRDTK
+507 
-522 TGVLDP
+522 
-528 LSHVQITDVK
+528 

-549 EKAKESYEILGQ
+549 EKAKETYEILGQ
-561 VFGTYWIVAYSDR
+561 IFGTYWIVSYADR
-574 MYMIDQHAAH
+574 MYLIDQHAAH

-589 ERLVAAVRA
+589 ERLVKAIA
-598 KDIVVQNIMPP
+598 KKQVLTQSIMPP
-609 VVLQTSAKEEQVVL
+609 VVLQTSAKEEQAVL
-623 EHMDAFLQLGFEI
+623 EHMDAFLQMGFEI

-642 TFCLRAVPVD
+642 AFCLRAVPVD
-652 LFGCSYQE
+652 LYGCSYQE
-660 LFREVLD
+660 LFRELLD
-667 ELMEGPVTGTPEVVL
+667 EMMDGPLTGAPEVVM

-696 NTRLNREEAV
+696 NMKISYTEAV

-727 IISMTKQEMEKKF
+727 IISMTKQEIEKKF

>member
-56 RVTDNGIGIEAK
+56 RVTDNGQGIAAD
-68 EVRMAFAR
+68 EVRLAFAR

-88 SSLSSMGFRGEA
+88 SCLSSMGFRGEA
-100 LSSIAAVAQVEVI
+100 LSSIAAVAQVELI
-113 SKTREA
+113 TKTVDS
-119 LTGVRYAIEGAIEK
+119 LTGVHYTMEGAIEK
-133 DFEEVGAPDG
+133 EFEEVGAPEG

-177 RLAMSRPDISFKFTQ
+177 RLAMSRPDISFKFMQ
-192 NGQVKFHTPGNG
+192 NGQVKFHTPGND

-218 ANHLV
+218 ASHLV
-223 PIEIEEERMQV
+223 PVNVQEERIMI

-283 FVVLHFH
+283 FVVLHFG
-290 MPAAEVDVNVHPTK
+290 MPQEEVDVNVHPTK

-315 YKTVAQS
+315 YKTVVQK
-322 ILSTFR
+322 IISTFR
-328 SKELIV
+328 NSELIV
-334 NAAFGKDTKVTK
+334 NAAFGKDTKVNK
-346 DENMPVYDKAKLSE
+346 AENMPVYEKAKIP
-360 EQANL
+360 
-365 LKQLAAKE
+365 
-373 QEPAKPV
+373 EP
-380 VKPFVID
+380 FMI
-387 FGAGENEAREKRAV
+387 
-401 ENGYVKNRT
+401 
-410 TETLT
+410 
-415 VAENPLSETYHAQS
+415 
-429 TIPNAQPETQFETQ
+429 
-443 PKTQPEV
+443 PKTQEV
-450 QSILQRSPLA
+450 
-460 ELYSGKT
+460 
-467 PVTEQMEHDV
+467 VNTEQSLMHILENKEMSTKNVAPFVMDFGEGTMVQETGISEIYQTAAKTEISEEIKAAEIQQKDV
-477 KPVSV
+477 KIQES
-482 KPIPYADPAKQ
+482 I
-493 TWTTA
+493 
-498 VQADRTVQA
+498 QA
-507 SEAAADPSSEDRDTK
+507 
-522 TGVLDP
+522 LD
-528 LSHVQITDVK
+528 HIQIAEVT
-538 QETLFEEQFLS
+538 QETLFDEQFLS

-561 VFGTYWIVAYSDR
+561 IFGTYWIVAYSDR

-589 ERLVAAVRA
+589 ERMVSALQT
-598 KDIVVQNIMPP
+598 KNIITQSVMPP
-609 VVLQTSAKEEQVVL
+609 VIIQTSAKEEQVIL
-623 EHMDAFLQLGFEI
+623 EHMDKFLQIGFEI

-642 TFCLRAVPVD
+642 SFCLRAVPVD
-652 LFGCSYQE
+652 LYGCSYQE
-660 LFREVLD
+660 LFREILD
-667 ELMEGPVTGTPEVVL
+667 ELMEGTLTGTPDVIL
-682 NKLASM
+682 DKLAGM

-696 NTRLNREEAV
+696 NSKISRGEAV

-714 LENPYHCPHGRPT
+714 LDNPYHCPHGRPT
-727 IISMTKQEMEKKF
+727 IISMTKQEIEKKF

>member
-1 MAEIKV
+1 MAEIKI

-51 GIDFI
+51 GIDLI
-56 RVTDNGIGIEAK
+56 RVTDNGQGIES
-68 EVRMAFAR
+68 EEIRLAFAR

-88 SSLSSMGFRGEA
+88 TNLSSMGFRGEA
-100 LSSIAAVAQVEVI
+100 LSSIAAVAQVEVVT
-113 SKTREA
+113 KTKA
-119 LTGVRYAIEGAIEK
+119 SLTGVRYTIEGAIEK

-177 RLAMSRPDISFKFTQ
+177 RLAMSRPDISFKFVQ

-218 ANHLV
+218 ASHLV
-223 PIEIEEERMQV
+223 PIEINEERLSL

-283 FVVLHFH
+283 FVVLHFS
-290 MPAAEVDVNVHPTK
+290 MQAEEVDVNVHPTK

-315 YKTVAQS
+315 YKTVTQS
-322 ILSTFR
+322 IISTFR

-334 NAAFGKDTKVTK
+334 NATFGKDTKESKKET
-346 DENMPVYDKAKLSE
+346 MPVYDKAKVPE
-360 EQANL
+360 PYMA
-365 LKQLAAKE
+365 
-373 QEPAKPV
+373 QEKV
-380 VKPFVID
+380 
-387 FGAGENEAREKRAV
+387 
-401 ENGYVKNRT
+401 
-410 TETLT
+410 
-415 VAENPLSETYHAQS
+415 
-429 TIPNAQPETQFETQ
+429 
-443 PKTQPEV
+443 
-450 QSILQRSPLA
+450 
-460 ELYSGKT
+460 T
-467 PVTEQMEHDV
+467 PVTNNLGLPV
-477 KPVSV
+477 TKPVKKAVPFVVDFGVEKEVQPIIKLSEQATVV
-482 KPIPYADPAKQ
+482 KEPALEETYKVKEPVK
-493 TWTTA
+493 TE
-498 VQADRTVQA
+498 VQVP
-507 SEAAADPSSEDRDTK
+507 EITK
-522 TGVLDP
+522 P
-528 LSHVQITDVK
+528 LENIQIVK
-538 QETLFEEQFLS
+538 ATQETLFEEQFLS
-549 EKAKESYEILGQ
+549 EKAKETYEILGQ
-561 VFGTYWIVAYSDR
+561 IFGTYWIVSYADR
-574 MYMIDQHAAH
+574 MYLIDQHAAH

-589 ERLVAAVRA
+589 ERLVKAIA
-598 KDIVVQNIMPP
+598 KKQVLTQSIMPP
-609 VVLQTSAKEEQVVL
+609 VVLQTSAKEEQAVL
-623 EHMDAFLQLGFEI
+623 EHMDAFLQMGFEI

-642 TFCLRAVPVD
+642 AFCLRAVPVD
-652 LFGCSYQE
+652 LYGCSYQE
-660 LFREVLD
+660 LFRELLD
-667 ELMEGPVTGTPEVVL
+667 EMMDGPLTGAPEVVM

-696 NTRLNREEAV
+696 NMKISHTEAV

-727 IISMTKQEMEKKF
+727 IISMTKQEIEKKF

>member
-1 MAEIKV
+1 MAEIKI

-51 GIDFI
+51 GIDLI
-56 RVTDNGIGIEAK
+56 RVTDNGQGIEAA
-68 EVRMAFAR
+68 EIRLAFAR

-88 SSLSSMGFRGEA
+88 TSLSSMGFRGEA
-100 LSSIAAVAQVEVI
+100 LSSIAAVAQVEVVT
-113 SKTREA
+113 KTRAA
-119 LTGVRYAIEGAIEK
+119 LTGIRYTIEGAMEK

-177 RLAMSRPDISFKFTQ
+177 RLAMSRPDISFKFVQ

-223 PIEIEEERMQV
+223 PIEINEERLSL

-249 FEHYFINS
+249 FEHYFINA

-283 FVVLHFH
+283 FVVLHFS

-315 YKTVAQS
+315 YKTVMQN
-322 ILSTFR
+322 IISTFR

-334 NAAFGKDTKVTK
+334 NATFGKDTKESKKASV
-346 DENMPVYDKAKLSE
+346 PVYDKAKVPEPYMVQPKEISSL
-360 EQANL
+360 NKL
-365 LKQLAAKE
+365 GLPAA
-373 QEPAKPV
+373 EPAKKV
-380 VKPFVID
+380 TPFVMD
-387 FGAGENEAREKRAV
+387 FDYEK
-401 ENGYVKNRT
+401 VK
-410 TETLT
+410 EPTL
-415 VAENPLSETYHAQS
+415 EETYKVKEPAKSDVQV
-429 TIPNAQPETQFETQ
+429 PETTKPLENIQIMEATQ
-443 PKTQPEV
+443 
-450 QSILQRSPLA
+450 S
-460 ELYSGKT
+460 
-467 PVTEQMEHDV
+467 
-477 KPVSV
+477 
-482 KPIPYADPAKQ
+482 
-493 TWTTA
+493 
-498 VQADRTVQA
+498 
-507 SEAAADPSSEDRDTK
+507 
-522 TGVLDP
+522 
-528 LSHVQITDVK
+528 
-538 QETLFEEQFLS
+538 TLFEEQFLS
-549 EKAKESYEILGQ
+549 ETAKETYDILGQ
-561 VFGTYWIVAYSDR
+561 IFGTYWIVSYADR
-574 MYMIDQHAAH
+574 MYLIDQHAAH

-589 ERLVAAVRA
+589 ERLIKAIAEKQVLT
-598 KDIVVQNIMPP
+598 QSIMPP
-609 VVLQTSAKEEQVVL
+609 VILQTSAKEEQVIL
-623 EHMDAFLQLGFEI
+623 EHLDAFLQMGFEI

-642 TFCLRAVPVD
+642 AFCLRAVPVD
-652 LFGCSYQE
+652 LYGCSYQE
-660 LFREVLD
+660 LFRELMD
-667 ELMEGPVTGTPEVVL
+667 EMMDGPLTGAPEVVMK
-682 NKLASM
+682 KLASM

-696 NTRLNREEAV
+696 NMKISHAEAV

-727 IISMTKQEMEKKF
+727 IISMTKQEIEKKF

>member
-1 MAEIKV
+1 MAEIKI

-51 GIDFI
+51 GIDLI
-56 RVTDNGIGIEAK
+56 RVTDNGQGIEAA
-68 EVRMAFAR
+68 EIRLAFAR

-88 SSLSSMGFRGEA
+88 TSLSSMGFRGEA
-100 LSSIAAVAQVEVI
+100 LSSIAAVAQVEVVT
-113 SKTREA
+113 KTRAA
-119 LTGVRYAIEGAIEK
+119 LTGIRYTIEGAMEK

-177 RLAMSRPDISFKFTQ
+177 RLAMSRPDISFKFVQ

-223 PIEIEEERMQV
+223 PIEINEERLSL

-249 FEHYFINS
+249 FEHYFINA

-283 FVVLHFH
+283 FVVLHFS

-315 YKTVAQS
+315 YKTVMQN
-322 ILSTFR
+322 IISTFR

-334 NAAFGKDTKVTK
+334 NATFGKDTKESKKASV
-346 DENMPVYDKAKLSE
+346 PVYDKAKVPEPYMVQPKEISSL
-360 EQANL
+360 NKL
-365 LKQLAAKE
+365 GLPAA
-373 QEPAKPV
+373 EPAKKV
-380 VKPFVID
+380 TPFVMD
-387 FGAGENEAREKRAV
+387 FDYEK
-401 ENGYVKNRT
+401 VK
-410 TETLT
+410 EPTL
-415 VAENPLSETYHAQS
+415 EETYKVKEPAKSDVQV
-429 TIPNAQPETQFETQ
+429 PETTKPLENIQIMEATQ
-443 PKTQPEV
+443 
-450 QSILQRSPLA
+450 S
-460 ELYSGKT
+460 
-467 PVTEQMEHDV
+467 
-477 KPVSV
+477 
-482 KPIPYADPAKQ
+482 
-493 TWTTA
+493 
-498 VQADRTVQA
+498 
-507 SEAAADPSSEDRDTK
+507 
-522 TGVLDP
+522 
-528 LSHVQITDVK
+528 
-538 QETLFEEQFLS
+538 TLFEEQFLS
-549 EKAKESYEILGQ
+549 ETAKETYDILGQ
-561 VFGTYWIVAYSDR
+561 IFGTYWIVSYADR
-574 MYMIDQHAAH
+574 MYLIDQHAAH

-589 ERLVAAVRA
+589 ERLIKAIAEKQVLT
-598 KDIVVQNIMPP
+598 QSIMPP
-609 VVLQTSAKEEQVVL
+609 VILQTSAKEEQVIL
-623 EHMDAFLQLGFEI
+623 EHLDAFLQMGFEI

-642 TFCLRAVPVD
+642 AFCLRAVPVD
-652 LFGCSYQE
+652 LYGCSYQE
-660 LFREVLD
+660 LFRELMD
-667 ELMEGPVTGTPEVVL
+667 EMMDGPLTGAPEGVM

-696 NTRLNREEAV
+696 NMKISHAEAV

-727 IISMTKQEMEKKF
+727 IISMTKQEIEKKF